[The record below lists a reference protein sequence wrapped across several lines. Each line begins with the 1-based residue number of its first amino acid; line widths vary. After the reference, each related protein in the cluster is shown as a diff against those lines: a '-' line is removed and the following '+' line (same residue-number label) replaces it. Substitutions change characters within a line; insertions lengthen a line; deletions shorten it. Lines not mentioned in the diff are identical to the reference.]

1 MSKDIISGV
10 RPTRM
15 ELLKLKK
22 RKVLAKKGHDLLE
35 EKRDALIMEF
45 FKMIEEYR
53 KHRVELEEY
62 IKRAFETLIE
72 AQMVI
77 GRSGVQ
83 EGSYSVT
90 EMVDAQMNVRNI
102 MGVRVP
108 VIMESSPLRGE
119 VDSGRERGYG
129 YVSTS
134 AKLDEASDGFERV
147 LRHIMWLAEEE
158 SSIRKLAQEIEK
170 TKRRVN
176 ALENILIPRLQSTQ
190 NYIEMHLEELEREDF
205 FRRKRIKAL
214 LEAAN

>member
-1 MSKDIISGV
+1 
-10 RPTRM
+10 
-15 ELLKLKK
+15 
-22 RKVLAKKGHDLLE
+22 
-35 EKRDALIMEF
+35 MEF

-62 IKRAFETLIE
+62 IKEAFETLIE

-77 GRSGVQ
+77 GRNGVQ
-83 EGSYSVT
+83 ESSYSVT
-90 EMVDAQMNVRNI
+90 EMVDVQMNVRNI

-108 VIMESSPLRGE
+108 VIMEPPLLRGRG
-119 VDSGRERGYG
+119 SRERGYG
-129 YVSTS
+129 YVSTL

-147 LRHIMWLAEEE
+147 LRHILRLAEEE
-158 SSIRKLAQEIEK
+158 TSIRKLAQEIEK

-190 NYIEMHLEELEREDF
+190 NYIEMHLEELGREDF

-214 LEAAN
+214 LEVC

>member
-53 KHRVELEEY
+53 KHRAELEEY

-90 EMVDAQMNVRNI
+90 EMADIQMNVRNI

-108 VIMESSPLRGE
+108 VIILLREERG
-119 VDSGRERGYG
+119 SGRERGYG

-147 LRHIMWLAEEE
+147 LRHILRLAEEE